1 MNKEQITREI
11 KSYLDQEELDYWEGV
26 ELYSEHPAKRN
37 NVILTLNQRWQK
49 SAMHSKLVYELE
61 KMVGEKSTNR
71 STKLNQRPAVL
82 PYKVIDETKEKAPA
96 NYEYK
101 IAYEDLPE
109 ELKAVVIEKG
119 QLYNALEL
127 SKKNLADIGEQNDD
141 KSVSKRAVILKDM
154 RRMADRIIKI
164 HSLLMFFDEKNGF
177 AKNEEM
183 KQETANK
190 LAGEAKQFFDEI
202 EGLKMK
208 AVGGVKTKHVL
219 SHDEENKEQTI
230 EDELQSEFGYKDM
243 TYWKLKDLQV
253 KLRSSV
259 LKQEQRA
266 KTSKKKNIKEKN
278 LQKAEL
284 GRTMLE
290 WLEKYFEETPEP
302 EK

>member
-202 EGLKMK
+202 EGLKNTP
-208 AVGGVKTKHVL
+208 VGGVKTNPDSQKEEEL
-219 SHDEENKEQTI
+219 SVDDK
-230 EDELQSEFGYKDM
+230 LQAEFGHKDM

-259 LKQEQRA
+259 LKQVQRA
-266 KTSKKKNIKEKN
+266 ETSKKKNIKEKN

-290 WLEKYFEETPEP
+290 WLENYFEETPEP